1 MADRLVALLFYGLL
15 AWYVYG
21 LFASSDRGTGTS
33 PTHMLAD
40 GVVLG
45 RL

>member
-21 LFASSDRGTGTS
+21 MFLSTDGVSSTS
-33 PTHMLAD
+33 SSQMLAD
-40 GVVLG
+40 GAYIG
-45 RL
+45 RV